1 MVLDSLSFNFYSQYN
16 DVIQTLSIWFGFKC
30 KFIKISS
37 TENPTAVKHSKVIS
51 LK

>member
-1 MVLDSLSFNFYSQYN
+1 MVLDSLSFDFYSQN
-16 DVIQTLSIWFGFKC
+16 DVIQILSIWFGFKC

-37 TENPTAVKHSKVIS
+37 TENPTAVKHSEVIS